1 MLLLHVT
8 VSCFGSVFKRVLLLL
23 LNSNAKLFSGAG
35 SNLQLNVFDA
45 DVGSHVQ
52 LSKMLMHGSGQL

>member
-23 LNSNAKLFSGAG
+23 IQMLNFFSGAG

-45 DVGSHVQ
+45 DVGSRVQ
-52 LSKMLMHGSGQL
+52 LSKMLMHESGQL

>member
-1 MLLLHVT
+1 MLLLLIQML
-8 VSCFGSVFKRVLLLL
+8 K
-23 LNSNAKLFSGAG
+23 FSGAG

-52 LSKMLMHGSGQL
+52 LSKMLMHESGQL